1 MRNNQA
7 TKEEKKSSRSNDK
20 NPSNE
25 RSDRFRPYKLPAF
38 NTRPHKN
45 PQDHTMAPPKYVD
58 DASFIKWTS
67 ELPPPGA
74 PYALPVPNT
83 QRPDR
88 TPVYRHWKL
97 TDGPLISRFS
107 EKIRTMHDVFE
118 DSARKYPSRNFLG
131 WRAWNAEKR
140 AHEPKYTY
148 LTYAQGAERRKNI
161 GAGVVELHKRIGVT
175 ADKHAVGL
183 WAPNCPEW
191 QLFDLACV
199 SQSLWTVSLYETL
212 GPETS
217 EYIINHSELVCV
229 ASSLPHIPA
238 LIKLAPRT
246 PGLKI
251 IISLDPLDA
260 GEPAASTKLALL
272 NQMAADAGLQIFS
285 LEQVEAIGAQSG
297 RPMRPPHEG
306 DIITINYTSG
316 TTGDPKGV
324 LLRHSHAVAAIYS
337 AIAMGQFRNGDN
349 HISYLPLAHI
359 FGRMQDQLNIAIGGT
374 TSYFRGDILGLVE
387 DLKLVRP
394 NYFASVPRL
403 YNRFAQSI
411 RIATVEADGFKGTMS
426 RHIIDAKKASMKL
439 PPGQATNRH
448 WLYDR
453 IWSPKVRQAVG
464 LDRTRFMISG
474 SAQLDPDVQE
484 FLRAAFANDYYQGF
498 GMTETYGNGTV
509 QLPGDLTLGVLGGPC
524 VAMEYCVES
533 VPDLEYNVTDKQGPR
548 GELLVRGPTV
558 FSEYFKNP
566 EETAKT
572 VEPEGWFHTGDIVK
586 IDKLGRISIID
597 RKKNVLKLA
606 QGEYISPERL
616 ENVYM
621 GSSKLVAT
629 AFVHGDGKES
639 TLVGVFGVD
648 PEHFAPFAA
657 KITGKTIAPTDIP
670 AVRQACRDAQVM
682 KAFMKHIDEIGKSHK
697 FNSYEKVKA
706 AHLDVD
712 PFTVDNGTLTPTLKL
727 KRPQA
732 ARAYRAEIDRMYAEI
747 NSHPSAKAK
756 L

>member
-1 MRNNQA
+1 
-7 TKEEKKSSRSNDK
+7 
-20 NPSNE
+20 
-25 RSDRFRPYKLPAF
+25 
-38 NTRPHKN
+38 
-45 PQDHTMAPPKYVD
+45 MAPPKYVD
-58 DASFIKWTS
+58 DESFIKWTS
-67 ELPPPGA
+67 EQPPPGA

-83 QRPDR
+83 QRPNR

-107 EKIRTMHDVFE
+107 DKIRTMHEVFE
-118 DSARKYPSRNFLG
+118 DSAKRNANKKFLG

-140 AHEPKYTY
+140 AHDPKYTY
-148 LTYAQGAERRKNI
+148 MTYAEGAARRKNI
-161 GAGVVELHKRIGVT
+161 GAGIVELHKRIGVT
-175 ADKHAVGL
+175 TDKYGVGL
-183 WAPNCPEW
+183 WAPNCPQW
-191 QLFDLACV
+191 QLFDLGCI
-199 SQSLWTVSLYETL
+199 SQSLWSVSLYETL

-229 ASSLPHIPA
+229 ASSLPHIPQ

-246 PGLKI
+246 PGLKM
-251 IISLDPLDA
+251 IISLDPLEN
-260 GEPAASTKLALL
+260 GEPANSTKLALL
-272 NQMAADAGLQIFS
+272 NQMAADAGIQIFS

-297 RPMRPPHEG
+297 RPMRPPHED

-316 TTGDPKGV
+316 TTGNPKGV
-324 LLRHSHAVAAIYS
+324 VLKHSHGVAAIYA
-337 AIAMGQFRNGDN
+337 AISMGQFRNGDN
-349 HISYLPLAHI
+349 HMSYLPLAHI
-359 FGRMQDQLNIAIGGT
+359 YGRMQDQLSFAIGGT
-374 TSYFRGDILGLVE
+374 TSFFRGDVLGLVE

-394 NYFASVPRL
+394 NYFCSVPRL

-411 RIATVEADGFKGTMS
+411 RIATTESQGFKGSMA
-426 RHIIDAKKASMKL
+426 RHIVDAKKASMKL
-439 PPGQATNRH
+439 PPGQATNKQ
-448 WLYDR
+448 WFYDR

-464 LDRTRFMISG
+464 LDRARFMISG

-484 FLRAAFANDYYQGF
+484 FLRAAFANDFYQGF

-509 QLPGDLTLGVLGGPC
+509 QQPGDLTLGVLGGPC

-533 VPDLEYNVTDKQGPR
+533 VPDLEYTIDDKQGPR

-558 FSEYFKNP
+558 FSEYYKNP

-572 VEPEGWFHTGDIVK
+572 VEADGWFHTGDIVLV
-586 IDKLGRISIID
+586 DKLGRIQIID

-621 GSSKLVAT
+621 GSSNLIAT

-639 TLVGVFGVD
+639 SLVAVFGVD
-648 PEHFAPFAA
+648 PEHFAPFAS
-657 KITGKTIAPTDIP
+657 KIMGKTIAQTDVEAIK
-670 AVRQACRDAQVM
+670 QACGDANVM
-682 KAFMKHIDEIGKSHK
+682 KHFMKHIDEIGRSHK

-706 AHLDVD
+706 AYLALD
-712 PFTVDNGTLTPTLKL
+712 PFSVDNGIFTPTLKL

-732 ARAYRAEIDRMYAEI
+732 ARAFRTEIDRMYAEI
-747 NSHPSAKAK
+747 NSQPAAKAK